1 MNRRPALPA
10 IARTSLIGLSISM
23 LVTIPASTAPPASS
37 ETCGEC
43 HKDIHRMWSA
53 SAHGRSMEDEV
64 FLEAYREARA
74 GEGEAVSRQCL
85 ACHAPLTAVNSDWA
99 LAQKIT
105 WEGVHCD
112 VCHGMVAVEMDGTN
126 PRPVLDIGKVK
137 RGPIKDAA
145 SSAHEVAYSELHT
158 TALACAPCHEGS
170 TPDGVMV
177 LTTYTEYQ
185 ASSAAREGKTCQTCH
200 MAKTRANVVDP
211 KIARVATAEVNLHEV
226 PGGHSLDQL
235 HKALQVALDPR
246 RNGDS
251 LLVTVRLTNKGAGHA
266 VPTGMPG
273 RRVILDLAVRSG
285 TGEAFTGQRIY
296 TKTFA
301 DATGATITRDS
312 KYFTKGLKLEADTRI
327 QADERRA
334 ESFSFPVPATATAH
348 VTLKLHYE
356 HAPTGG
362 PENRTWLTFYT
373 ENRTLPP
380 GGR

>member
-1 MNRRPALPA
+1 MNRKLVHSAMACAALLVASASLSPA
-10 IARTSLIGLSISM
+10 
-23 LVTIPASTAPPASS
+23 APIDPSA
-37 ETCGEC
+37 TCGEC

-53 SAHGRSMEDEV
+53 SAHARAMDDEI
-64 FLEAYREARA
+64 FLEAYRETKS
-74 GEGEAVSRQCL
+74 GEGEEVSRQCL
-85 ACHAPLTAVNSDWA
+85 ACHAPLTAVNADWG

-112 VCHGMVAVEMDGTN
+112 VCHGMVSVDMAGPN

-137 RGPIKDAA
+137 RGPSKEAG

-170 TPDGVMV
+170 TADGVKVM
-177 LTTYTEYQ
+177 TTYSEYL
-185 ASSAAREGKTCQTCH
+185 ASGAAKEGKTCQTCH
-200 MAKTRANVVDP
+200 MGKTRANVVDP
-211 KIARVATAEVNLHEV
+211 KIAREAAAEVNLHEV
-226 PGGHSLDQL
+226 PGGHSLEQL
-235 HKALQVALDPR
+235 HKALQVALDPK

-285 TGEAFTGQRIY
+285 TGAAFEGKRIY
-296 TKTFA
+296 TKTFT
-301 DATGATITRDS
+301 DTQGTTITRDS

-327 QADERRA
+327 QADERRT
-334 ESFSFPVPATATAH
+334 ETFSFPLPAAATAH

-362 PENRTWLTFYT
+362 PENRTWLTFYS

>member
-1 MNRRPALPA
+1 MNRKLVHPVVAA
-10 IARTSLIGLSISM
+10 IALLTISAGLS
-23 LVTIPASTAPPASS
+23 PAATLDPSA
-37 ETCGEC
+37 TCGEC

-53 SAHGRSMEDEV
+53 SAHARSMEDEV
-64 FLEAYREARA
+64 FLEAYRETKST
-74 GEGEAVSRQCL
+74 ESEAVARQCL
-85 ACHAPLTAVNSDWA
+85 ACHAPLTAVNADWN

-112 VCHGMVAVEMDGTN
+112 VCHGMTGVDMTGPN

-145 SSAHEVAYSELHT
+145 SSAHEVAFSELHT

-170 TPDGVMV
+170 TADGVKVM
-177 LTTYTEYQ
+177 TTYTEYL
-185 ASSAAREGKTCQTCH
+185 ASGAARDGKTCQTCH
-200 MAKTRANVVDP
+200 MGKTRANVVDP

-235 HKALQVALDPR
+235 HKALQVALDPKR
-246 RNGDS
+246 QGDS

-285 TGEAFTGQRIY
+285 TGAAFEGKRTY
-296 TKTFA
+296 TKTFT
-301 DATGATITRDS
+301 DAQGTTITRDS

-327 QADERRA
+327 QADEKRI
-334 ESFSFPVPATATAH
+334 ETFGFPVPAAAAAY

-362 PENRTWLTFYT
+362 PENRTWLTFYS

>member
-1 MNRRPALPA
+1 
-10 IARTSLIGLSISM
+10 
-23 LVTIPASTAPPASS
+23 
-37 ETCGEC
+37 
-43 HKDIHRMWSA
+43 MWSA
-53 SAHGRSMEDEV
+53 SAHARAMEDEI
-64 FLEAYREARA
+64 FHEAYLETEAD
-74 GEGEAVSRQCL
+74 EGKEVARQCL
-85 ACHAPLTAVNSDWA
+85 SCHAPLTAINSDWA
-99 LAQKIT
+99 LAQKVT

-112 VCHGMVAVEMDGTN
+112 VCHGLVAVDMSGPN

-170 TPDGVMV
+170 TADGVKV
-177 LTTYTEYQ
+177 ITTYSEYT
-185 ASSAAREGKTCQTCH
+185 ASAAAKDGKTCQACH
-200 MAKTRANVVDP
+200 MGKTAAAVVDP

-226 PGGHSLDQL
+226 PGGHSLEQL
-235 HKALQVALDPR
+235 HKALQVALDPKR
-246 RNGDS
+246 KGDS
-251 LLVTVRLTNKGAGHA
+251 LQVTVRLTNKGAGHA

-273 RRVILDLAVRSG
+273 RRVILELAVAAAPARHSKASASTRRRSPTPRG
-285 TGEAFTGQRIY
+285 
-296 TKTFA
+296 
-301 DATGATITRDS
+301 DITRDS

-327 QADERRA
+327 QADERRT
-334 ESFSFPVPATATAH
+334 ETFCFPLPASATAH

-362 PENRTWLTFYT
+362 PENRTWLTFYS

>member
-1 MNRRPALPA
+1 MNRKLVHPVTAAVAVLTA
-10 IARTSLIGLSISM
+10 SAGLSPAAPIS
-23 LVTIPASTAPPASS
+23 PSA
-37 ETCGEC
+37 TCGEC

-53 SAHGRSMEDEV
+53 SAHARSMEDAV
-64 FLEAYREARA
+64 FLEAYREAKS
-74 GEGEAVSRQCL
+74 GEGEEVSRQCL
-85 ACHAPLTAVNSDWA
+85 ACHAPLTVVSADWD

-112 VCHGMVAVEMDGTN
+112 VCHGMVAVDTAGPN

-170 TPDGVMV
+170 TADGVKVM
-177 LTTYTEYQ
+177 TTYSEYLE
-185 ASSAAREGKTCQTCH
+185 SSAAREGKTCQTCH
-200 MAKTRANVVDP
+200 MGKTRANVVDP
-211 KIARVATAEVNLHEV
+211 KVARVASAEVNLHEV

-235 HKALQVALDPR
+235 HKALQVALDPKR
-246 RNGDS
+246 KGDS

-285 TGEAFTGQRIY
+285 TGAAFEEKRTY
-296 TKTFA
+296 TKIFT
-301 DATGATITRDS
+301 DAEGATITRDS
-312 KYFTKGLKLEADTRI
+312 RYFTKGLQLAADTRI
-327 QADERRA
+327 QADEKRSETFRFA
-334 ESFSFPVPATATAH
+334 VPAASSAH

-362 PENRTWLTFYT
+362 PENRTWITFYT